1 MKFKEELYKSIANL
15 FYAVSMADKNMT
27 VEEKKSI
34 VKRVEANW
42 STSEN
47 KTDSELIYETLRELI
62 KEKVTSEEAYE
73 SFKEYYLA
81 HKEEFSKNV
90 IHDLL
95 AASHEI
101 SSSYAR
107 KNKSELIILA
117 RLYKLFNLV

>member
-1 MKFKEELYKSIANL
+1 MKFKEEFYKSIANL

-73 SFKEYYLA
+73 SFKEYYLV
-81 HKEEFSKNV
+81 HKEEFTKKV

>member
-1 MKFKEELYKSIANL
+1 MNFSEEFYKSISNL

-27 VEEKKSI
+27 VDEKKSI
-34 VKRVEANW
+34 VKRVEKNW
-42 STSEN
+42 STSGN
-47 KTDSELIYETLRELI
+47 KSDSELIYETLRGLI
-62 KEKVTSEEAYE
+62 KEKTTSEQAYE
-73 SFKEYYLA
+73 SFKKYYLT
-81 HKEEFSKNV
+81 HRNEFSKKV

-101 SSSYAR
+101 SSSYAG

>member
-1 MKFKEELYKSIANL
+1 MKFTEEFYKSIANL

-34 VKRVEANW
+34 VKRVEKNW

-47 KTDSELIYETLRELI
+47 KSDSELIYETLRELI
-62 KEKVTSEEAYE
+62 KEKVTSETAYE
-73 SFKEYYLA
+73 SFKEYYLV

>member
-1 MKFKEELYKSIANL
+1 MKFTEEFYKSIANL

-34 VKRVEANW
+34 VKRVEKNW

-47 KTDSELIYETLRELI
+47 KSDSELIYETLRELI
-62 KEKVTSEEAYE
+62 KEKVTSETAYE

-81 HKEEFSKNV
+81 YKEEFSKNV

>member
-1 MKFKEELYKSIANL
+1 MKFTEEFYKSIANL

-34 VKRVEANW
+34 VKRVEKNW

-47 KTDSELIYETLRELI
+47 KSDSELIYETLRELI
-62 KEKVTSEEAYE
+62 KEKVTSETAYE

>member
-1 MKFKEELYKSIANL
+1 MKFTEGFYKSIANL

-34 VKRVEANW
+34 VKRVEKNW
-42 STSEN
+42 SASEN
-47 KTDSELIYETLRELI
+47 KSDSELIYETLRELI
-62 KEKVTSEEAYE
+62 KEKATSETAYE
-73 SFKEYYLA
+73 SFKEYYLV
-81 HKEEFSKNV
+81 HKEEFSKKV

>member
-1 MKFKEELYKSIANL
+1 MKFTQEFYKCIANL

-27 VEEKKSI
+27 VEEKRSI
-34 VKRVEANW
+34 VKRVEINW

-47 KTDSELIYETLRELI
+47 KSDSELIYETIRGLI
-62 KEKVTSEEAYE
+62 KEKITSEEAYE
-73 SFKEYYLA
+73 NFKAYYLA
-81 HKEEFSKNV
+81 HKKEFSKKV

-101 SSSYAR
+101 SDAYAG

-117 RLYKLFNLV
+117 KLHKLLKLA

>member
-1 MKFKEELYKSIANL
+1 MKFTEEFYTSIANL

-34 VKRVEANW
+34 VKRVEKNW
-42 STSEN
+42 STSGN
-47 KTDSELIYETLRELI
+47 KSDSELIYETLRGLI
-62 KEKVTSEEAYE
+62 REKITSEEAFE
-73 SFKEYYLA
+73 SFKKYYLA
-81 HKEEFSKNV
+81 HQNEFSTKV
-90 IHDLL
+90 THDLL

-101 SSSYAR
+101 SNSYAR

>member
-1 MKFKEELYKSIANL
+1 MKFTEEFYKSIANL

-34 VKRVEANW
+34 IKRVEKNW

-47 KTDSELIYETLRELI
+47 KSDSELIYETLRELI
-62 KEKVTSEEAYE
+62 KEKVTSETAYE

>member
-1 MKFKEELYKSIANL
+1 MKFTEGFYKSIANL
-15 FYAVSMADKNMT
+15 FYAVSMVDKNMT

-34 VKRVEANW
+34 VKRVEKNW
-42 STSEN
+42 SVSEN
-47 KTDSELIYETLRELI
+47 KSDSELIYETLRELI
-62 KEKVTSEEAYE
+62 KEKVTSETAYE